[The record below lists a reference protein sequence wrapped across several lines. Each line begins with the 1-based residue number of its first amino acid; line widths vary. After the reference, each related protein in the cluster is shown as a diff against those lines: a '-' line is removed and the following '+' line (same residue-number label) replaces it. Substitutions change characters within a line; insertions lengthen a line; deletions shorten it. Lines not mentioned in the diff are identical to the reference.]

1 MTFLQLSQSHHR
13 VLIIAGALG
22 LALSAASV
30 AQAFTIDDQSASAS
44 ANAARLADPAARLSG
59 NGNSDGGPVTI
70 RQGNTTLQFG
80 SQRPSANDSRINT
93 ERMFNPIGRPD

>member
-1 MTFLQLSQSHHR
+1 MTFLQLSQSHR
-13 VLIIAGALG
+13 YVLIIAGALG

-59 NGNSDGGPVTI
+59 NGNNDGTTVI
-70 RQGNTTLQFG
+70 RNGNTTLQFG
-80 SQRPSANDSRINT
+80 NQQRGADRYFNT
-93 ERMFNPIGRPD
+93 ERMFNPNGKPGE